1 VIANP
6 IRITFQSTPVERFAA
21 ELAVIRDRIDDL
33 PNEVVAQVLAE
44 LDRLRRR
51 TLAEMADAAP
61 ETFDVYRL
69 GQLEAGLRRAMQNFV
84 DHYQTILTPAQQEAY
99 GLGAELVARPLQAS
113 GLIVPTPQLSRRQI
127 EAMQG
132 FQARLITNVGDATIG
147 EITTDVRVGLLRGES
162 VPEIMRR
169 VAGRLPDQGPF
180 ASLAL
185 RAEAIT
191 RTELGRIQAM
201 ATQASLEQTQR
212 LVPDLM
218 KEWKHSRN
226 KGKDARD
233 GHIEADGQRVYIKDA
248 FRVRPSPEYPYEK
261 LQFPRDPAGSP
272 RSTVNC
278 GCVVVPYRKAWEEFE
293 REPRRP
299 SRFPAKVTVTR
310 S

>member
-1 VIANP
+1 MNAVHIS
-6 IRITFQSTPVERFAA
+6 FQSTPVERFAT
-21 ELAVIRDRIDDL
+21 ELAIIRDRIDDL
-33 PNEVVAQVLAE
+33 PDAIVRDVLVE
-44 LDRLRRR
+44 IDRLRRR
-51 TLAEMADAAP
+51 TLAEMADSTP
-61 ETFDVYRL
+61 ETFDAYRL

-113 GLIVPTPQLSRRQI
+113 GLLVPTPQLSRRQI

-147 EITTDVRVGLLRGES
+147 EITTEIRVGLLRGEG
-162 VPEIMRR
+162 VPTIMRR
-169 VAGRLPDQGPF
+169 VAGRLDDPGPF
-180 ASLAL
+180 GSLAL

-201 ATQASLEQTQR
+201 ATQASLVQTQR
-212 LVPDLM
+212 LVPDLQ

-226 KGKDARD
+226 KGPDARD
-233 GHIEADGQRVYIKDA
+233 GHIEADGQRVNIMDA
-248 FRVRPSPEYPYEK
+248 FNIRPSAEYPYEK
-261 LQFPRDPAGSP
+261 LQFPRDPASSP
-272 RSTVNC
+272 RNAVNC

-293 REPRRP
+293 REPPRP